1 MMCRCMFSDL
11 VAGGIN
17 RVFHPGQSQPAT
29 GSSTLTPA
37 ISPSFAQASI
47 VRRTKLEIEASCENG
62 DTLTK
67 SIDLPAPVPPTPA
80 TLPRRHASPT
90 ALGWQVAPAMRTS
103 RFSKRRAVLTL
114 TLSLIQL
121 GPQNPE
127 ADLLHRDQADMERF
141 IAAN

>member
-1 MMCRCMFSDL
+1 MFSDL

-47 VRRTKLEIEASCENG
+47 VRRTKLEIEATCENG

-67 SIDLPAPVPPTPA
+67 SFDLPAPVPPTLA
-80 TLPRRHASPT
+80 TLPRCRLTDRP
-90 ALGWQVAPAMRTS
+90 GPAGGT
-103 RFSKRRAVLTL
+103 
-114 TLSLIQL
+114 
-121 GPQNPE
+121 
-127 ADLLHRDQADMERF
+127 RD
-141 IAAN
+141 ANLPV